1 MNHYLHIIIL
11 IVSLLS
17 LNGCVMRD
25 GEIQKITLGS
35 ASIKNIEDVQEQRD
49 NIVNKKNKAKSIKL
63 LINAYNNKNLSQ
75 EVRMASLEALAA
87 SKDKLVLEAIQKS
100 VRNVELLD
108 FDLMIKSVELLAQY
122 GNEESINA
130 LVSGLKKSESKIMD
144 LREIIINAISNNGS
158 DNHIITLLELYEI
171 LSVTPA
177 PSQEWVFLRDHINK
191 YFKKYK
197 SEYKV
202 YKKYIKEES
211 KYKELAQNLEES
223 TTSLASLKYKILGLN
238 ASDSAKK
245 ILYSKYLELE
255 ESEKRDEEFNKLKK
269 WLNIALD
276 LPFNN
281 VKKFSYKKGGFTDFL
296 KSTLKKLD
304 DNLYGMS
311 EIKEQILLFINSK
324 LLNPDMKGCC
334 LGLIG
339 PPGTGKTSIA
349 RIIAEVLDYPFE
361 QISFGGVT
369 NTEFIK
375 GHDFTY
381 IGSQPGAIAKSLS
394 RMKYK
399 NGILFLDEY
408 EKISANKDIVSTL
421 LHITDPSQNHIFRD
435 QYLNDITIDLSAIW
449 FIYSM
454 KQETYSLMVLLILN
468 TSRNKNA
475 KQIDKLLLQLHQT

>member
-171 LSVTPA
+171 SRINHQKNSELLALTLGELGDDRAIPILIEIAKDKQINLRTRELAVDILAKKESSELVDYFIELLGDENSRQSMNDFALEVMGDLDNQRMILALLESYQIGKQQYYSMLIKLMDVMSESENVYLKPIIVEIAMTEHLPYHIRMKAINALPNFGDPNVIDSVILLLENAENYIFYDAIIEMILSLDAMPDY
-177 PSQEWVFLRDHINK
+177 ENKLRNLGLKAAVND
-191 YFKKYK
+191 
-197 SEYKV
+197 
-202 YKKYIKEES
+202 EES
-211 KYKELAQNLEES
+211 
-223 TTSLASLKYKILGLN
+223 
-238 ASDSAKK
+238 
-245 ILYSKYLELE
+245 
-255 ESEKRDEEFNKLKK
+255 NK
-269 WLNIALD
+269 
-276 LPFNN
+276 
-281 VKKFSYKKGGFTDFL
+281 
-296 KSTLKKLD
+296 
-304 DNLYGMS
+304 
-311 EIKEQILLFINSK
+311 
-324 LLNPDMKGCC
+324 
-334 LGLIG
+334 
-339 PPGTGKTSIA
+339 
-349 RIIAEVLDYPFE
+349 
-361 QISFGGVT
+361 
-369 NTEFIK
+369 
-375 GHDFTY
+375 
-381 IGSQPGAIAKSLS
+381 
-394 RMKYK
+394 
-399 NGILFLDEY
+399 
-408 EKISANKDIVSTL
+408 
-421 LHITDPSQNHIFRD
+421 
-435 QYLNDITIDLSAIW
+435 
-449 FIYSM
+449 
-454 KQETYSLMVLLILN
+454 
-468 TSRNKNA
+468 
-475 KQIDKLLLQLHQT
+475 

>member
-171 LSVTPA
+171 SRINHQKNSELLALTLGELGDDRAIPILIEIAKDKQINLRTRKLAVDVLAKKESSELVDYFIELLGDENSRQSMNDFALEVMGDLDNQRMILALLESYQIGKQQYYSMLIKLMDVMSESENVYLKPIIVEIAMTEHLPYHIRMKAINALPNFGDPNVIDSVILLLENAENYIFYDAIIEMILSLDAMPDY
-177 PSQEWVFLRDHINK
+177 ENKLRNLGLKAAVND
-191 YFKKYK
+191 
-197 SEYKV
+197 
-202 YKKYIKEES
+202 EES
-211 KYKELAQNLEES
+211 
-223 TTSLASLKYKILGLN
+223 
-238 ASDSAKK
+238 
-245 ILYSKYLELE
+245 
-255 ESEKRDEEFNKLKK
+255 NK
-269 WLNIALD
+269 
-276 LPFNN
+276 
-281 VKKFSYKKGGFTDFL
+281 
-296 KSTLKKLD
+296 
-304 DNLYGMS
+304 
-311 EIKEQILLFINSK
+311 
-324 LLNPDMKGCC
+324 
-334 LGLIG
+334 
-339 PPGTGKTSIA
+339 
-349 RIIAEVLDYPFE
+349 
-361 QISFGGVT
+361 
-369 NTEFIK
+369 
-375 GHDFTY
+375 
-381 IGSQPGAIAKSLS
+381 
-394 RMKYK
+394 
-399 NGILFLDEY
+399 
-408 EKISANKDIVSTL
+408 
-421 LHITDPSQNHIFRD
+421 
-435 QYLNDITIDLSAIW
+435 
-449 FIYSM
+449 
-454 KQETYSLMVLLILN
+454 
-468 TSRNKNA
+468 
-475 KQIDKLLLQLHQT
+475 